1 MNRAERW
8 DRRFFRERAGIGE
21 AKTERSNYSLMMQSI
36 VTVGHWNLGP

>member
-1 MNRAERW
+1 MEQA
-8 DRRFFRERAGIGE
+8 FSLERAGIGE